1 MAKVKTKLEALV
13 VKLHEID
20 VLKFGDFKMKVGINS
35 PVYFDLR
42 LVVSYPEIMELGRLK
57 LEEVNPHLCGGRVE
71 NHSGKTT
78 PNSSD
83 RDSNLDLPVLSSL
96 AQQQPEEL
104 SLLLWEF
111 SHEGE
116 DCDHLCGVPYT
127 ALPIATL
134 ISAHTRIPMLI
145 RRKEI
150 KKYGTKKLIE
160 GKFSRGDKCV
170 IIEDVVT
177 SGSSILE
184 TLKDLQGEGLDVTTA
199 VVIVDRE
206 QGGRQNLLQNGLKM
220 KSLVTLT
227 QIMHILCE
235 AGKVDIATVNSV
247 KRYLAASQIL
257 PDGTFINNL
266 EPREAKVGRLN
277 LSFLE
282 RAQLSQCPMSRRL
295 FHIMSEKKT
304 LLCVAADVTTG
315 SEVLAL
321 AEQVGPYICVLKTH
335 ADIVDDL
342 TGDDIAALTALAEK
356 HNFLILEDRKFADI
370 GHIVGL
376 QYTQGPHHIVTWAD
390 LVTVH
395 TLSGEGVL
403 KGLTLGLGTLSPL
416 VNRGFF
422 LVAEMSSQEHLMSPE
437 YVAATVKMAQ
447 KYPHMVAG
455 LVCQSANII
464 SAPGLIQLT
473 PGVKISDNA
482 DSLGQCYNSPDH
494 AVLTC
499 GADIAVVGRG
509 VVCADNPALAALE
522 YSKKLWSAYQR
533 RVATAK

>member
-1 MAKVKTKLEALV
+1 M
-13 VKLHEID
+13 H
-20 VLKFGDFKMKVGINS
+20 N
-35 PVYFDLR
+35 LR
-42 LVVSYPEIMELGRLK
+42 TLQ
-57 LEEVNPHLCGGRVE
+57 
-71 NHSGKTT
+71 T
-78 PNSSD
+78 
-83 RDSNLDLPVLSSL
+83 
-96 AQQQPEEL
+96 EEL

-134 ISAHTRIPMLI
+134 ISVHSRIPMLI

-206 QGGRQNLLQNGLKM
+206 QVRQTKPLAEWTQDEELGDTNTSNLATC
-220 KSLVTLT
+220 TLF
-227 QIMHILCE
+227 IMHILCK
-235 AGKVDIATVNSV
+235 AGKVDIATVDSV
-247 KRYLAASQIL
+247 ERYLAVSQIR
-257 PDGTFINNL
+257 PDGTFINNP
-266 EPREAKVGRLN
+266 EPRGIGKVELEEVNPHLRGGRVENHLGKKPPVNRTEIRTSISPSSAVKLNTTSMLANYATEAEAKVGRLK
-277 LSFLE
+277 LSFSE
-282 RAQLSQCPMSRRL
+282 RAQLSHCPMSKHL

-335 ADIVDDL
+335 VDIVDDL
-342 TGDDIAALTALAEK
+342 TDDDIAALTALAEK

-370 GHIVGL
+370 GHVAGL
-376 QYTQGPHHIVTWAD
+376 QYTQGPHHIATWAN

-395 TLSGEGVL
+395 ALSGEGVL
-403 KGLTLGLGTLSPL
+403 KGLMLGLGALSPA

-422 LVAEMSSQEHLMSPE
+422 LVAEMSSQDHLMSPE
-437 YVAATVKMAQ
+437 YVSGK
-447 KYPHMVAG
+447 
-455 LVCQSANII
+455 
-464 SAPGLIQLT
+464 LT
-473 PGVKISDNA
+473 PA
-482 DSLGQCYNSPDH
+482 L
-494 AVLTC
+494 
-499 GADIAVVGRG
+499 IAVKDNYYCILIGMGPRIPQIPKG
-509 VVCADNPALAALE
+509 IRDSRKSLTVVMDRQDYIIEAE
-522 YSKKLWSAYQR
+522 R
-533 RVATAK
+533 

>member
-1 MAKVKTKLEALV
+1 M
-13 VKLHEID
+13 H
-20 VLKFGDFKMKVGINS
+20 N
-35 PVYFDLR
+35 LR
-42 LVVSYPEIMELGRLK
+42 TLQ
-57 LEEVNPHLCGGRVE
+57 
-71 NHSGKTT
+71 T
-78 PNSSD
+78 
-83 RDSNLDLPVLSSL
+83 
-96 AQQQPEEL
+96 EEL

-134 ISAHTRIPMLI
+134 ISVHTRIPMLI

-227 QIMHILCE
+227 QIMHILCK
-235 AGKVDIATVNSV
+235 AGKVDIATVDSV
-247 KRYLAASQIL
+247 ERYLAVSQIR
-257 PDGTFINNL
+257 PDGTFINNP
-266 EPREAKVGRLN
+266 EPRGIGKVELEEVNPHLRGGRVENHLGKKTPVNRTEIRTSISPSSAVKLNTTSMLANYATEAEAKVGRLK
-277 LSFLE
+277 LSFSE
-282 RAQLSQCPMSRRL
+282 RAQLSHCPMSKQL

-335 ADIVDDL
+335 VDIVDDL
-342 TGDDIAALTALAEK
+342 TDDDIAALTALAEK

-370 GHIVGL
+370 GHVAGL
-376 QYTQGPHHIVTWAD
+376 QYTQGPHHIATWAN

-395 TLSGEGVL
+395 ALSGEGVL
-403 KGLTLGLGTLSPL
+403 KGLMLGLGALSPA

-422 LVAEMSSQEHLMSPE
+422 LVAEMSSQDHLMSPE
-437 YVAATVKMAQ
+437 YVSATVKMAQ

-455 LVCQSANII
+455 LVCQSSNII

-482 DSLGQCYNSPDH
+482 DSLGQCYNSPEH

-499 GADIAVVGRG
+499 GADVAVVGRG
-509 VVCADNPALAALE
+509 VVCSDNPALAALE

-533 RVATAK
+533 RIATAK

>member
-1 MAKVKTKLEALV
+1 MEFTMAKVKTKLEDLV
-13 VKLHEID
+13 VRLHEID

-42 LVVSYPEIMELGRLK
+42 LVVSYPEIME
-57 LEEVNPHLCGGRVE
+57 
-71 NHSGKTT
+71 
-78 PNSSD
+78 
-83 RDSNLDLPVLSSL
+83 
-96 AQQQPEEL
+96 EL

-111 SHEGE
+111 SREGE

-184 TLKDLQGEGLDVTTA
+184 TLK
-199 VVIVDRE
+199 
-206 QGGRQNLLQNGLKM
+206 
-220 KSLVTLT
+220 
-227 QIMHILCE
+227 IMHILCE
-235 AGKVDIATVNSV
+235 AGKVDIATVDSV
-247 KRYLAASQIL
+247 KCYLAASQIL

-266 EPREAKVGRLN
+266 EPQGTTAKPRWADSTC
-277 LSFLE
+277 LSWSEPSSLIVP
-282 RAQLSQCPMSRRL
+282 CPSACSTSCRRRKRC
-295 FHIMSEKKT
+295 FV
-304 LLCVAADVTTG
+304 VAADVTTG

-342 TGDDIAALTALAEK
+342 TDDDIAALTALAEK

-376 QYTQGPHHIVTWAD
+376 QYTQGPHHIATWAD

-403 KGLTLGLGTLSPL
+403 KGLTLGLGTLSPV

-447 KYPHMVAG
+447 TYPHMVAG

-464 SAPGLIQLT
+464 STPGLIQLT

>member
-1 MAKVKTKLEALV
+1 
-13 VKLHEID
+13 
-20 VLKFGDFKMKVGINS
+20 
-35 PVYFDLR
+35 
-42 LVVSYPEIMELGRLK
+42 
-57 LEEVNPHLCGGRVE
+57 
-71 NHSGKTT
+71 
-78 PNSSD
+78 
-83 RDSNLDLPVLSSL
+83 
-96 AQQQPEEL
+96 
-104 SLLLWEF
+104 
-111 SHEGE
+111 
-116 DCDHLCGVPYT
+116 
-127 ALPIATL
+127 
-134 ISAHTRIPMLI
+134 
-145 RRKEI
+145 
-150 KKYGTKKLIE
+150 
-160 GKFSRGDKCV
+160 
-170 IIEDVVT
+170 
-177 SGSSILE
+177 
-184 TLKDLQGEGLDVTTA
+184 
-199 VVIVDRE
+199 
-206 QGGRQNLLQNGLKM
+206 M

-235 AGKVDIATVNSV
+235 AGKVDIATVDSV

-282 RAQLSQCPMSRRL
+282 RARLSQCPMSQRL

-342 TGDDIAALTALAEK
+342 TDDDIAALTALAEK

-376 QYTQGPHHIVTWAD
+376 QYTQGPHHIATWAD

-403 KGLTLGLGTLSPL
+403 KGLTLGLGTLSPV

-437 YVAATVKMAQ
+437 YVAVLKKLMVFGLVAKFSYIYVGAVRALKQIPASVFTFTATVKMAQ

-464 SAPGLIQLT
+464 STPGLIQLT

-533 RVATAK
+533 R

>member
-1 MAKVKTKLEALV
+1 MEFTMAKVKTKLEDLV

-42 LVVSYPEIMELGRLK
+42 LVVSYPEIME
-57 LEEVNPHLCGGRVE
+57 
-71 NHSGKTT
+71 
-78 PNSSD
+78 
-83 RDSNLDLPVLSSL
+83 
-96 AQQQPEEL
+96 EL

-134 ISAHTRIPMLI
+134 ISVHTRIPMLI

-235 AGKVDIATVNSV
+235 AGKVDIATVDSV
-247 KRYLAASQIL
+247 ERYLAVSQIR
-257 PDGTFINNL
+257 PDGTFINNP

-277 LSFLE
+277 LSFSE
-282 RAQLSQCPMSRRL
+282 RAQLSHCPMSKRL

-304 LLCVAADVTTG
+304 LLCVAADVTSG

-370 GHIVGL
+370 GHIAGL
-376 QYTQGPHHIVTWAD
+376 QYTQGPHHIATWAD

-403 KGLTLGLGTLSPL
+403 NGLMLGLGALSPA

-422 LVAEMSSQEHLMSPE
+422 LVAEMSSQDHLMSPE
-437 YVAATVKMAQ
+437 YVSATVKMAQ

-455 LVCQSANII
+455 LVCQSSNII

-482 DSLGQCYNSPDH
+482 DSLGQCYNSPEH
-494 AVLTC
+494 AVLTR
-499 GADIAVVGRG
+499 GADVAVVGRG